1 MLNSSEENFET
12 ELRVLAEKMGTKTC
26 FEAIGGD
33 FTGIILRNMPKNST
47 VTVYGC
53 LSMKNLGD
61 IDIGDLMF
69 GNKVINTF
77 MLVQW
82 LKTKNQ
88 LTLLPIFYKV
98 RSNISQNM
106 KTVVAKKY
114 KLEQFEE
121 GLQFY
126 LKNMSEGK
134 VLFEPWSE

>member
-1 MLNSSEENFET
+1 LNSSEENFEN
-12 ELRVLAEKMGTKTC
+12 ELRVMAEKLGAKTC
-26 FEAIGGD
+26 FEAIAGD
-33 FTGIILRNMPKNST
+33 FAGVILKNMPKNSV

-53 LSMKNLGD
+53 LSMKNLGN
-61 IDIGDLMF
+61 IDIGDMMF

-77 MLVQW
+77 MLAQW

-88 LTLLPIFYKV
+88 LSLLQIFYKV

-106 KTVVAKKY
+106 KSVVAKKF

-121 GLQFY
+121 AIQFY